1 MINCKKPIA
10 AVVPE
15 LELEFEL
22 LELESFEVTT
32 GLGWSIEDGD
42 LQEFVQTKTNR
53 KAKPIKKN
61 VFFMG

>member
-1 MINCKKPIA
+1 MINCRKPIE

-32 GLGWSIEDGD
+32 GLGRSTEDGD
-42 LQEFVQTKTNR
+42 LQELVQTKTNR
-53 KAKPIKKN
+53 KAKPIKKTS
-61 VFFMG
+61 FS